1 MFSLNNQK
9 PNHNYDYIFKNKEN
23 FNQSLKNIGKI
34 NNTNKDYYDIAQ
46 SCIEKKSVFAT
57 EILYYDGQTDG
68 ETWKT
73 PLYIKEG
80 LEWLKNL

>member
-1 MFSLNNQK
+1 M
-9 PNHNYDYIFKNKEN
+9 I
-23 FNQSLKNIGKI
+23 LKNIVKFF
-34 NNTNKDYYDIAQ
+34 
-46 SCIEKKSVFAT
+46 EKKSVFAT